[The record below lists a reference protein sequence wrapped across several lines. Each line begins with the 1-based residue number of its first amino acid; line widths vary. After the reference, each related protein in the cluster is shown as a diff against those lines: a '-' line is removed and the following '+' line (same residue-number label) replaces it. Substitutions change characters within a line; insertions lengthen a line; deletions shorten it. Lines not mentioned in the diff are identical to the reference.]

1 MKVYRLAL
9 TQYCDLSGEGAKI
22 YGGRWNLPGFP
33 AIYAGSSISASLL
46 ERLTI
51 DSELLSSERYIRYS
65 VMEFSI
71 PEPLIF
77 IPEKKDL
84 PLDWNQI
91 PAVRSSMEFGA
102 NLLKSGIT
110 CFAVPSVV
118 DPSSLNFVINPLSEK
133 FHTLE
138 YRIYRLE
145 LDKRILRST

>member
-1 MKVYRLAL
+1 
-9 TQYCDLSGEGAKI
+9 
-22 YGGRWNLPGFP
+22 
-33 AIYAGSSISASLL
+33 
-46 ERLTI
+46 
-51 DSELLSSERYIRYS
+51 
-65 VMEFSI
+65 MEFSI

-118 DPSSLNFVINPLSEK
+118 DPSSLNFVINPLSER

-138 YRIYRLE
+138 YRIYGLE
-145 LDKRILRST
+145 LDKWILRST